1 MQKDI
6 SPGQMLINSLN
17 ILNDVYSKAKK
28 ERNFEVMVAISDRML
43 MLFDKSMDLR
53 EYKVSNRKNKNKVV
67 GFGPLDPG
75 QLEEDDF

>member
-28 ERNFEVMVAISDRML
+28 ERNFEVMVAISDRMI

-53 EYKVSNRKNKNKVV
+53 EYKVSSRKNKNKVV
-67 GFGPLDPG
+67 GFGQLDPS

>member
-1 MQKDI
+1 
-6 SPGQMLINSLN
+6 
-17 ILNDVYSKAKK
+17 
-28 ERNFEVMVAISDRML
+28 ML

-53 EYKVSNRKNKNKVV
+53 EYKVSSRKNKNKVV

>member
-1 MQKDI
+1 MEKDI

-28 ERNFEVMVAISDRML
+28 ERNFEVMVAISDRMI

-53 EYKVSNRKNKNKVV
+53 EYKRTNRKHKNKIV
-67 GFGPLDPG
+67 GFGPLNTG

>member
-1 MQKDI
+1 MEKDI

-53 EYKVSNRKNKNKVV
+53 EYKKTNRKHKNKIV